1 MRVKYLIGTDEAG
14 LGPNLGPLVIAATVW
29 ELDDPVEFAQLDAR
43 LSGIVRRDLSPK
55 SEPDRSWLIADS
67 KDLFGGTRGWEH
79 LERGV
84 SIAWGLL
91 RQPLTSWRELWSR
104 CTGDS
109 TRELLTQP
117 WHATFDEPLPRACDR
132 AELVEQVEQV
142 RQGLDEAGVRLRGLH
157 VRAVFP
163 DEFNRLIDVTQNKST
178 LLSALSLELVGQAL
192 AELPAGPTHIQCDKH
207 GGRDRYLSLL
217 QPRVE
222 SLVEVVREGA
232 DESVYRWRH
241 ARQHVEIGFRPRSE
255 RYLSVA
261 LASMTAKYLRE
272 TALRAFNAF
281 WCSRIADLKPTAGY
295 PVDAR
300 RFKQQIAAEQ
310 QRLGIDDALLWRVK

>member
-43 LSGIVRRDLSPK
+43 LSGVVRRDLPPK
-55 SEPDRSWLIADS
+55 SEPNRSWLIADS
-67 KDLFGGTRGWEH
+67 KDLFSGARGWEH

-109 TRELLTQP
+109 ARELLAQP
-117 WHATFDEPLPRACDR
+117 WHERYDEPLPRICDR
-132 AELVEQVEQV
+132 AALVEQVEQV

>member
-1 MRVKYLIGTDEAG
+1 MKYLIGTDEAG

-29 ELDDPVEFAQLDAR
+29 ELDDDVEFAQLDAR
-43 LSGIVRRDLSPK
+43 LSGIVRRDLPPK
-55 SEPDRSWLIADS
+55 AEPDRSWLIADS
-67 KDLFGGTRGWEH
+67 KDLFSGTRGWEH

-84 SIAWGLL
+84 GIAWGLL
-91 RQPLTSWRELWSR
+91 HQPLDSWREIWSR
-104 CTGDS
+104 CAGDN
-109 TRELLTQP
+109 TAELLSQP
-117 WHATFDEPLPRACDR
+117 WHERYDESLPRICDR
-132 AELVEQVEQV
+132 AALAAQAEHV
-142 RQGLDEAGVRLRGLH
+142 RRLLDKAGVRLRGLH
-157 VRAVFP
+157 ARAVFP

-178 LLSALSLELVGQAL
+178 LLSALSLDLVRKAL
-192 AELPAGPTHIQCDKH
+192 DELPAGAIQIQCDKH

-232 DESVYRWRH
+232 LESVYHWQRSG
-241 ARQHVEIGFRPRSE
+241 QPIEIGFRPRSE
-255 RYLSVA
+255 RYVSVA

-281 WCSRIADLKPTAGY
+281 WCARIADLKPTAGY

-300 RFKQQIAAEQ
+300 RFKEQIANEQ
-310 QRLGIDDALLWRVK
+310 QRLGIDDALLWRIK